1 MWFTIGFGAACVI
14 GAYHF
19 WDGFWILA
27 VLAAALCFLTFL
39 FRERHMLLRPITAV
53 LLGLSLGICWFL
65 GYDAIFMDGTKAT
78 DGKTVSLVAIA
89 TDYSYETDY
98 GQAVEG
104 KLTLDGK
111 EYSALFYL
119 NGQTA
124 LSPGDEICGSFRLRL
139 TRDGAQ
145 EATFHRGNG
154 IIFLAYQKS
163 EVSVTEKETDLWR
176 DLPAVLRKT
185 LTERI
190 DVIFPEDTAFF
201 AKALLLGDRL
211 GVDYE
216 TNTAFKLSGIS
227 HIIAV
232 SGLHVSIL
240 FSLVYLF
247 TLRRRISTA
256 LIGIPVVILFAA
268 IAGSTPSITRAC
280 IMQILMMVALL
291 FKREYD
297 PPTALSFSALVM
309 LVVDPLVCTSVSFQL
324 SVGCMAGI
332 FLFSERIK
340 RWIDGFSFW
349 KDWKGKHFRV
359 RIRSWLSS
367 GISVTVSAMFFTTP
381 LVALYFGAV
390 SIVGIVTNLLTLWV
404 ISFIFYGIM
413 VACMTSFFWGWAAT
427 LIAWVISWPI
437 RYVLVVSK
445 FLAGLPLSAVYTCS
459 IYVVMWLVLC
469 YGLLMIFL
477 VSKDREP
484 FVLICCG
491 VLGLCVALG
500 LSWMEPLMDRCRI
513 TVLDVGQGQCVLLQ
527 ADGRS
532 YLVDCGGD
540 SDTASADLA
549 AETLLSQGITHLDGV
564 VVTHYDRDHAG
575 GVAHLLSRVPAD
587 TVYLP
592 DAVGDSEILDQ
603 LLPYCGG
610 SEIFVRRDLTLSWA
624 DNALTVFAPLTST
637 SSNESGLSVLF
648 RAEDH
653 DILITGDMD
662 ALGEKLL
669 VYQKQIPQ
677 VSVLVAG
684 HHGAKSSTSEALLE
698 ATRPEYVFI
707 SVGEDNHYG
716 HPNEV
721 VLERLAAFGCTVYR
735 TDENGTIIFRR

>member
-124 LSPGDEICGSFRLRL
+124 LSPGDELCGSFRLRL

-297 PPTALSFSALVM
+297 PPTALSF
-309 LVVDPLVCTSVSFQL
+309 PL
-324 SVGCMAGI
+324 
-332 FLFSERIK
+332 
-340 RWIDGFSFW
+340 W
-349 KDWKGKHFRV
+349 
-359 RIRSWLSS
+359 
-367 GISVTVSAMFFTTP
+367 
-381 LVALYFGAV
+381 
-390 SIVGIVTNLLTLWV
+390 
-404 ISFIFYGIM
+404 
-413 VACMTSFFWGWAAT
+413 
-427 LIAWVISWPI
+427 
-437 RYVLVVSK
+437 
-445 FLAGLPLSAVYTCS
+445 
-459 IYVVMWLVLC
+459 
-469 YGLLMIFL
+469 
-477 VSKDREP
+477 
-484 FVLICCG
+484 
-491 VLGLCVALG
+491 
-500 LSWMEPLMDRCRI
+500 
-513 TVLDVGQGQCVLLQ
+513 
-527 ADGRS
+527 
-532 YLVDCGGD
+532 
-540 SDTASADLA
+540 
-549 AETLLSQGITHLDGV
+549 
-564 VVTHYDRDHAG
+564 
-575 GVAHLLSRVPAD
+575 
-587 TVYLP
+587 
-592 DAVGDSEILDQ
+592 
-603 LLPYCGG
+603 
-610 SEIFVRRDLTLSWA
+610 
-624 DNALTVFAPLTST
+624 
-637 SSNESGLSVLF
+637 
-648 RAEDH
+648 
-653 DILITGDMD
+653 
-662 ALGEKLL
+662 
-669 VYQKQIPQ
+669 
-677 VSVLVAG
+677 
-684 HHGAKSSTSEALLE
+684 
-698 ATRPEYVFI
+698 
-707 SVGEDNHYG
+707 
-716 HPNEV
+716 
-721 VLERLAAFGCTVYR
+721 
-735 TDENGTIIFRR
+735 